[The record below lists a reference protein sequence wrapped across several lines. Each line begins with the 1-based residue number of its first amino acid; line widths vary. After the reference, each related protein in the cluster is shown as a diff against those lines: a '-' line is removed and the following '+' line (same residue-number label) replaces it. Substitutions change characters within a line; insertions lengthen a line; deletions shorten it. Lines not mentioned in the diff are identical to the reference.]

1 MRVVLVHYRSL
12 CVWLLAELR
21 APRSLCTELFVGG
34 GVVAKGAT
42 SYFVHTH
49 LFLWLGLCNSRP
61 WHPRERDADVA
72 KAHRASTLM
81 NLIIFIRV

>member
-1 MRVVLVHYRSL
+1 MRVPLVHYCSL

-21 APRSLCTELFVGG
+21 APRSLCAELLVGG
-34 GVVAKGAT
+34 CAVAEGAT

-49 LFLWLGLCNSRP
+49 LFLWLGLCNSKP
-61 WHPRERDADVA
+61 WHSRERDAGVA
-72 KAHRASTLM
+72 KAHRAGTLM

>member
-1 MRVVLVHYRSL
+1 MRVLLVHYCSL
-12 CVWLLAELR
+12 CTWLLAELR
-21 APRSLCTELFVGG
+21 APKSLCAELLVGR
-34 GVVAKGAT
+34 GAIAEGAA

-61 WHPRERDADVA
+61 WHPRERDAGVA
-72 KAHRASTLM
+72 KAHRAGTLM